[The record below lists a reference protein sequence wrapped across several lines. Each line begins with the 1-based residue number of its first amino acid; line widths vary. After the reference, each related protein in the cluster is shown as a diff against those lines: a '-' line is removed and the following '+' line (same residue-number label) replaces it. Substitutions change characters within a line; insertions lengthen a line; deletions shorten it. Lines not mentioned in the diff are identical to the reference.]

1 MLSVVSAF
9 MYVDISI
16 GTEYSILSLNDITEA
31 MIMRSDLM
39 ATSHLLRPDEMFS

>member
-1 MLSVVSAF
+1 MLSVVSTF
-9 MYVDISI
+9 MSI
-16 GTEYSILSLNDITEA
+16 FQLSNEYSILSLNDITEA